1 MIYEM
6 RTYNMKTGGGV
17 AEFEASFAEALPHR
31 EKYSK
36 LGAFW
41 HTDFGPLN
49 QVIHVWPYEDLTD
62 REKVIAEAGKDPN
75 WPPKNLDAII
85 DMTSEI
91 LIPAPFTRPFGNQE
105 LGNFYEMRTYTYKPG
120 TMQEVVKRWGEAMPY
135 REEYSPCAGCFYT
148 DTGGL
153 NKWIHIW
160 PYKTLDD
167 RTRIRAES
175 LKDPHWPAP
184 TREFQVKQES
194 KLLIPAS
201 FSPMH

>member
-6 RTYNMKTGGGV
+6 RTYNMKAGGAV
-17 AEFEASFAEALPHR
+17 AEFEASFGEALPHR

-49 QVIHVWPYEDLTD
+49 QVIHVWPYEDLSD
-62 REKVIAEAGKDPN
+62 REKVVAEAGKDPN
-75 WPPKNLDAII
+75 WPPKNLDGIV

-91 LIPAPFTRPFGNQE
+91 LIPAPFNRPFSNQE

-120 TMQEVVKRWGEAMPY
+120 TMQEVMKRWGEAMPY
-135 REEYSPCAGCFYT
+135 REEYSPCAGCFYS
-148 DTGGL
+148 DLGGL

-175 LKDPHWPAP
+175 LQDPHWPAP
-184 TREFQVKQES
+184 TREFQVKQEN